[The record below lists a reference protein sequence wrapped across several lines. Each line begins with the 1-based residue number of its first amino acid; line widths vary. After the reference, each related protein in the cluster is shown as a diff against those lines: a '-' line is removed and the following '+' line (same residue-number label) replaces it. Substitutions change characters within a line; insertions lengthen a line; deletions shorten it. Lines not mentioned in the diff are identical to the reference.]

1 MHAKL
6 ARLVARGG
14 HDTARPRTTNRD
26 RNPAKRGI
34 VTLAYGGIE
43 SVHIDADDA
52 AEIRRQ
58 IGSMRHVASDVIT
71 TQPASE
77 LNEASSFSG

>member
-6 ARLVARGG
+6 ARLVTRGS

-34 VTLAYGGIE
+34 VTL
-43 SVHIDADDA
+43 
-52 AEIRRQ
+52 
-58 IGSMRHVASDVIT
+58 
-71 TQPASE
+71 
-77 LNEASSFSG
+77 L